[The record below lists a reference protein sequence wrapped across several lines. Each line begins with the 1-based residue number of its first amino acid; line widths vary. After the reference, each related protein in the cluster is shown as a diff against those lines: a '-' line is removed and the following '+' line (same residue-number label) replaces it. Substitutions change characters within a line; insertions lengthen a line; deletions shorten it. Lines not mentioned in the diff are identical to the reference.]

1 MALTGTCDAS
11 VQCVL
16 SWGGAGWVGR
26 GKPAAA
32 DTCIH
37 FALTRGGEVDFTG
50 TILKEIKAQGC
61 EIELATAT
69 GSAGSQDLSPDMPD
83 AKVIWFPPKPGF
95 SLGRVI
101 FTHRR

>member
-16 SWGGAGWVGR
+16 SRGGAGRMGR

-32 DTCIH
+32 DTSIH
-37 FALTRGGEVDFTG
+37 FTLTRGGEVDFTG

-83 AKVIWFPPKPGF
+83 VKVIWLPPKPGF
-95 SLGRVI
+95 SLGRVV